1 LIVES
6 TALTDDCANNSKLS
20 AVPTNLKPETWN
32 LKLFNM
38 YFDENFDVIVI
49 GAGHAGCEAASAAAR
64 LGAETALVTINL
76 DLIGQ
81 MSCNPAIGGIAKG
94 HLVREIDALGG
105 IMGRVIDRTGIQFR
119 LLNRS
124 RGPAVQSPRAQA
136 DRALYRT
143 EMRRVLEA
151 TPNLHLR
158 QGIVVDFVIKD
169 GAVCGIELQDSR
181 KFGAK
186 AVVVATGT
194 FLNGTIHT
202 GRRTF
207 SAGRAGEPASIELA
221 ESLKTLGFP
230 VGRLKTG
237 TPPRLDGRTIDWD
250 AFERQPADE
259 KPVAFSFA
267 TDKIEQ
273 PQIDCY
279 IGYTS
284 DELHNKIRDNL
295 HQSPLYSGKIKGIGP
310 RYCPSIE
317 DKVVK
322 FADKDRHQ
330 LFLEPEG
337 HNTNEVYL
345 NGFSTS
351 LPADL
356 QQELVRMVDGFENVR
371 MIRPGYAIE
380 YDYVDPR
387 QLKPTMETT
396 RVSGLFFAGQLN
408 GTTGYEE
415 AACQGL
421 MAGINAALQTQG
433 RDSFRLRRDEAYIGV
448 LIDDLIQ
455 HGVDEPYRI
464 FTSRAEARL
473 TLRHDNA
480 DSRLSPKGHDIG
492 LLGDTDWER
501 FNQRR
506 DNLATLRNALDFTR
520 FKRSD
525 VVYQSL
531 CQTLG
536 ANDLGDSVTLSHLA
550 QRQGVDSEMIL
561 RLLPKDLRSTT
572 KLSDLESALADSLY
586 SGYINSHNTAN
597 ARVNLYD
604 ALKVPD
610 NFNFKGISGLS
621 NEMVERLERARP
633 QTFGQARKI
642 NGLTPAALSTLL
654 VHLSAKSDAAKT
666 V

>member
-1 LIVES
+1 
-6 TALTDDCANNSKLS
+6 
-20 AVPTNLKPETWN
+20 
-32 LKLFNM
+32 M
-38 YFDENFDVIVI
+38 FDESFEVIVI

-64 LGAETALVTINL
+64 LGANTALVTINL

-81 MSCNPAIGGIAKG
+81 MSCNPAVGGIAKG
-94 HLVREIDALGG
+94 HVVREIDALGG

-136 DRALYRT
+136 DRSLYRT

-158 QGIVVDFVIKD
+158 QGVAVDLIVENNRVV
-169 GAVCGIELQDSR
+169 GVQMQDTR
-181 KFGAK
+181 RFGGK

-202 GRRTF
+202 GNETF

-221 ESLKTLGFP
+221 EGLKTHGFP

-250 AFERQPADE
+250 AFEPQPPDD

-267 TDKIEQ
+267 TEKIEQ
-273 PQIDCY
+273 PQIKCF

-284 DELHNKIRDNL
+284 ERVHQTIRDNL
-295 HQSPLYSGKIKGIGP
+295 HQSPLYSGKMTGVGP

-351 LPADL
+351 LPSAL
-356 QQELVRMVDGFENVR
+356 QLELLRMVPGFESVNI
-371 MIRPGYAIE
+371 IRPGYAIE
-380 YDYVDPR
+380 YDFVDPR
-387 QLKPTMETT
+387 EMRPTMEST
-396 RVSGLFFAGQLN
+396 RMSGLFLAGQIN

-421 MAGINAALQTQG
+421 MAGINAAFAVEGRKPLILQ
-433 RDSFRLRRDEAYIGV
+433 RDEAYIGV
-448 LIDDLIQ
+448 LTDDLIR
-455 HGVDEPYRI
+455 HGVDEPYRL

-473 TLRHDNA
+473 KLRHDNA
-480 DSRLSPKGHDIG
+480 DQRLSPKGREAG
-492 LLGDTDWER
+492 LVGDVDWER
-501 FNQRR
+501 FNSKR
-506 DNLATLRNALDFTR
+506 DRLSRLRNALDETR
-520 FKRSD
+520 FKRSSAEYAG
-525 VVYQSL
+525 VSNL
-531 CQTLG
+531 LG
-536 ANDLGDSVTLSHLA
+536 VDLGDAFTLSQLA
-550 QRQGVDSEMIL
+550 MRQGVRSDL
-561 RLLPKDLRSTT
+561 VAKLLPDAIGAQISEV
-572 KLSDLESALADSLY
+572 DLETALADSLY
-586 SGYINSHNTAN
+586 AGYIEKQDLATE
-597 ARVNLYD
+597 RVNHHD
-604 ALKVPD
+604 SLKVPESFS
-610 NFNFKGISGLS
+610 FNSISGLS

-633 QTFGQARKI
+633 RNFAQVRSIT
-642 NGLTPAALSTLL
+642 GLTPAAISTVL
-654 VHLSAKSDAAKT
+654 VHLTAEHPKAVESN
-666 V
+666 

>member
-1 LIVES
+1 
-6 TALTDDCANNSKLS
+6 
-20 AVPTNLKPETWN
+20 
-32 LKLFNM
+32 M
-38 YFDENFDVIVI
+38 FDETFDVIVI

-94 HLVREIDALGG
+94 HVVREIDALGG

-124 RGPAVQSPRAQA
+124 RGPAVRSPRAQA
-136 DRALYRT
+136 DRSLYRT
-143 EMRRVLEA
+143 EMRRVLES

-158 QGIVVDFVIKD
+158 QGVVVELIVESNKVI
-169 GAVCGIELQDSR
+169 GVELQDTR
-181 KFGAK
+181 RFGAR
-186 AVVVATGT
+186 AVIVATRT

-202 GRRTF
+202 GNETF

-221 ESLKTLGFP
+221 QALKGHGFP

-237 TPPRLDGRTIDWD
+237 TPPRLDGRTVDWD
-250 AFERQPADE
+250 AFEPQPADE
-259 KPVAFSFA
+259 RPVPFSFS
-267 TDKIEQ
+267 TERIEQ
-273 PQIDCY
+273 DQIQCF

-284 DELHNKIRDNL
+284 SRLHEAIRDNL
-295 HQSPLYSGKIKGIGP
+295 HRSPLYSGKIKGIGP

-337 HNTNEVYL
+337 RYTNEVYL

-356 QQELVRMVDGFENVR
+356 QLELLRMVPGFENVR
-371 MIRPGYAIE
+371 IIRPGYAIE
-380 YDYVDPR
+380 YDFIDPR
-387 QLKPTMETT
+387 EMRPTMEST
-396 RVSGLFFAGQLN
+396 RMNGLFLAGQIN

-421 MAGINAALQTQG
+421 VAGINAAMLISG
-433 RDSFRLRRDEAYIGV
+433 RKPFVLGRDEAYIGV
-448 LIDDLIQ
+448 LADDLIR
-455 HGVDEPYRI
+455 HGVDEPYRL

-480 DSRLSPKGHDIG
+480 DVRLSPLGRDIG
-492 LLGDTDWER
+492 LVGDADWER
-501 FNQRR
+501 FNNKR
-506 DNLATLRNALDFTR
+506 DRIAILRNSLGETK
-520 FKRSD
+520 FKRSS
-525 VVYQSL
+525 VEYASVSQML
-531 CQTLG
+531 N
-536 ANDLGDSVTLSHLA
+536 ADLGDAFTISQLSMRPGVTPEL
-550 QRQGVDSEMIL
+550 IK
-561 RLLPKDLRSTT
+561 RLLPEQVKNDVI
-572 KLSDLESALADSLY
+572 DAELETALADSLY
-586 SGYINSHNTAN
+586 SGYIGKQKHA
-597 ARVNLYD
+597 AERVNNHD

-610 NFNFKGISGLS
+610 AFRFSSISGLS
-621 NEMVERLERARP
+621 NEMVERLERAQPRN
-633 QTFGQARKI
+633 FGQVRNIA
-642 NGLTPAALSTLL
+642 GLTPAAVSTVL
-654 VHLSAKSDAAKT
+654 VHLTSQSRRKEAA
-666 V
+666 